1 MKRSCSVMWRPLGVP
16 LRLRVLREG
25 PPRSQRNGSRL
36 VTPSGTSQT
45 KAVAHKGSSHTHTHT
60 LSCSKRP
67 PGPSFFVFSC
77 AGDKDDTEA
86 EQIRAAPSVQQR
98 PNPQITGWGSIHI
111 SGRREPDECELHHR
125 QRKREIEEGNR
136 DRISRA
142 DITSVTPIDCSSSSG
157 DPHMFLFHFS
167 RSASLCPSLQTSGLI
182 RDQFWRVSED
192 AFRRPSLVFC
202 QACAAQARHLSA
214 AAATDKEE
222 AINPCKI
229 TRADSLSHRNTP
241 RETRSV
247 CSGRQTRVTG
257 HETHR
262 RPGHIGDIL
271 QRQADLRSP
280 VGKRQMSSDSNRSV
294 GSISLRRLSYGEPEL
309 EEQEVCVK
317 HERWMEDKNAEGRG
331 GSADVLEL
339 KVLWSHS
346 SGYEPSG
353 RARVCL

>member
-1 MKRSCSVMWRPLGVP
+1 MWRPLGVP

-36 VTPSGTSQT
+36 VTPS
-45 KAVAHKGSSHTHTHT
+45 
-60 LSCSKRP
+60 
-67 PGPSFFVFSC
+67 
-77 AGDKDDTEA
+77 D
-86 EQIRAAPSVQQR
+86 
-98 PNPQITGWGSIHI
+98 I

-280 VGKRQMSSDSNRSV
+280 VGKRQMSSDS
-294 GSISLRRLSYGEPEL
+294 EL